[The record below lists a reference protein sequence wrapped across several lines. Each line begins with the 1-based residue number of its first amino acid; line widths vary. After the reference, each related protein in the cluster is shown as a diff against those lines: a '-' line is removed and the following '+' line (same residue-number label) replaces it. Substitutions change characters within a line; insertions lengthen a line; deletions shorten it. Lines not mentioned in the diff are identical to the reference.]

1 MDQLQTYRFAPV
13 VNVFVGQRWKIF
25 AYEWDLQINISKL
38 HCLPAVKMLSRM
50 WARRWIKQWSL
61 WRMASAKPN
70 LRLPSQPQGIT
81 APWPV
86 PNYTAL
92 WEAHVCEQLAQG
104 CYLKVERPGVKHAT
118 FCVASQHPDHY
129 ATRLTPPNPWS
140 WTIFCLKTAPNFVSW
155 FSGKL
160 LKLLPSDVTL

>member
-92 WEAHVCEQLAQG
+92 WQRHMCVNNLP
-104 CYLKVERPGVKHAT
+104 KVVTWKWNGRE
-118 FCVASQHPDHY
+118 SN
-129 ATRLTPPNPWS
+129 TRH
-140 WTIFCLKTAPNFVSW
+140 FVSW
-155 FSGKL
+155 ANTLTIMPPGLPHQTLDRGQYFA
-160 LKLLPSDVTL
+160 LKLHQIS